1 MTSFDLVI
9 RNGKVVTAADV
20 FSADIGIV
28 SGQIVALAAHLDG
41 GKEEIDA
48 AGRTITPAA
57 ERAGAA
63 LAGMINGATAEVV
76 ELPRAK
82 R

>member
-9 RNGKVVTAADV
+9 RNGKVATAADV

-48 AGRTITPAA
+48 AGRTITPGG
-57 ERAGAA
+57 ERFR
-63 LAGMINGATAEVV
+63 L
-76 ELPRAK
+76 LPCGV
-82 R
+82 